1 MGELDMKKIA
11 LVPLVLVLAA
21 TAACSR
27 STDTPINSS
36 GSAEASETVELAA
49 GGLTTGSRGLHHSNL
64 IQFGAPR
71 ATVVS
76 QLTDILGSPTGTGR
90 NAECPSGPVDF
101 VNFGAL
107 GLHFG
112 GGRFTGWVIDEAGE
126 PRLESYHGLKIGDR
140 RDALDAD
147 ADIEVDANSSLGTEL
162 SFNGIGV
169 LLSGPRPSDRVTT
182 LFSGTTCFAR

>member
-1 MGELDMKKIA
+1 MKKVA

-27 STDTPINSS
+27 STDTPINS
-36 GSAEASETVELAA
+36 AASPSQTVELAS

-64 IQFGAPR
+64 LQFGASR

-76 QLTDILGSPTGTGR
+76 QLSGILGSPSRTGR
-90 NAECPSGPVDF
+90 NANCSSGPVDF
-101 VNFGAL
+101 VSFGAL
-107 GLHFG
+107 DLHFEG
-112 GGRFTGWVIDEAGE
+112 GLFTGWVLDEAGKPE
-126 PRLESYHGLKIGDR
+126 LQSYHGLSVGDR
-140 RDALDAD
+140 RDGLDAD

>member
-1 MGELDMKKIA
+1 MKKIA
-11 LVPLVLVLAA
+11 WLPLVLVLSA
-21 TAACSR
+21 TAGCSR
-27 STDTPINSS
+27 STDTPINSA
-36 GSAEASETVELAA
+36 GSAGASQTVELAA

-71 ATVVS
+71 AAVVS
-76 QLTDILGSPTGTGR
+76 QLSDILGSPSRTGR

-101 VNFGAL
+101 VSFGTL
-107 GLHFG
+107 DLHFE

-126 PRLESYHGLKIGDR
+126 PKLESYHGLKIGDR

-169 LLSGPRPSDRVTT
+169 LLSGPRQSDRVTT